1 MEWGGVG
8 RAEGPGIG
16 PALTDLLEQETLG
29 PVLRFPAKGTRSR
42 RRAGGTAQ
50 RAQPGALT
58 PKTHHSPLGSLNSGS
73 VFRWRVSG
81 GVGWGMTLEFFWSEL
96 KVERKKEVKHEEK
109 RRR

>member
-81 GVGWGMTLEFFWSEL
+81 GVGWGMTLEFFGLNL
-96 KVERKKEVKHEEK
+96 K
-109 RRR
+109 